1 MYEIPRLLPDRSRP
15 GSCAVGQADS
25 LPPPFRRRFGCVQL
39 LGGTGGFACLSGFLQ
54 LLPQAAGVRSAPVQQ
69 VVIIKVDAATKQG
82 PYKPIFS
89 YFSYFGYDEPNY
101 TYMKYGPK
109 LVGELAAL
117 SYVPVYIR
125 AHLRSWKS
133 LSVSGCFTPW
143 SAMASPKWRPGI
155 GRYGTSP
162 ISATLLR
169 RLPIACHQIG
179 RCGCVLPGCRAA
191 TAALMQA
198 DTGPA
203 GQ

>member
-1 MYEIPRLLPDRSRP
+1 M
-15 GSCAVGQADS
+15 
-25 LPPPFRRRFGCVQL
+25 L

-82 PYKPIFS
+82 SYKPIFS

-125 AHLRSWKS
+125 AHHLLCTGDGTTALKWGSTNAYTEDSSGKPVYDWKIVDRIIHTYIQATPNRLLRS
-133 LSVSGCFTPW
+133 
-143 SAMASPKWRPGI
+143 ASCSKP
-155 GRYGTSP
+155 S
-162 ISATLLR
+162 
-169 RLPIACHQIG
+169 Q
-179 RCGCVLPGCRAA
+179 
-191 TAALMQA
+191 
-198 DTGPA
+198 
-203 GQ
+203 

>member
-1 MYEIPRLLPDRSRP
+1 
-15 GSCAVGQADS
+15 VGQADS

-125 AHLRSWKS
+125 AHHLLCTGRWNRR
-133 LSVSGCFTPW
+133 TQ
-143 SAMASPKWRPGI
+143 MGI
-155 GRYGTSP
+155 DQ
-162 ISATLLR
+162 
-169 RLPIACHQIG
+169 RLHRG
-179 RCGCVLPGCRAA
+179 LER
-191 TAALMQA
+191 QA
-198 DTGPA
+198 YL
-203 GQ
+203 